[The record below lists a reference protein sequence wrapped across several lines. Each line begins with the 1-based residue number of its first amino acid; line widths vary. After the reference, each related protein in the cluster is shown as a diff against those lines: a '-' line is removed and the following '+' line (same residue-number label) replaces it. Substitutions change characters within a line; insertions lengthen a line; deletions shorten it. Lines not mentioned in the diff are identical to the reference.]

1 MQAVFRHLLRTLSSP
16 RPAVSGEG
24 ADIRRGEAKG
34 SKSRLRLLFLVALR
48 TFRIYASHFL
58 SDLALDTSNRDF
70 LCRRRD
76 DSR

>member
-34 SKSRLRLLFLVALR
+34 SKSRLGLLFLVALR
-48 TFRIYASHFL
+48 ALWIYTANFL
-58 SDLALDTSNRDF
+58 GCFALDTSNRDF
-70 LCRRRD
+70 LFHRRD
-76 DSR
+76 DSW

>member
-1 MQAVFRHLLRTLSSP
+1 MRAVFRHLLRTFSSP

-34 SKSRLRLLFLVALR
+34 SKSRSRLLLLIALR
-48 TFRIYASHFL
+48 TLWIYTTHFFGC
-58 SDLALDTSNRDF
+58 LALDTSNRDF
-70 LCRRRD
+70 LCHRRD